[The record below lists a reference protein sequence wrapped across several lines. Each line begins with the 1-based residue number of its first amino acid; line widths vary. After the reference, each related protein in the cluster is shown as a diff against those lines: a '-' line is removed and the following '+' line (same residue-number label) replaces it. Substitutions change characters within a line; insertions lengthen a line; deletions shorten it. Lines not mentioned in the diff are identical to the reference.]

1 MINVTLIKEK
11 LLFLETF
18 TIMYLLRL
26 GQYRV
31 IMRVQKLNDK
41 LLDYVEKNMQNILW
55 TVTIYHTP
63 LLIWFCLVL
72 WCTNTV

>member
-1 MINVTLIKEK
+1 MINVTLIIEK

-31 IMRVQKLNDK
+31 IMRVQKINDK
-41 LLDYVEKNMQNILW
+41 LIDYVEKNMQNILW

-72 WCTNTV
+72 